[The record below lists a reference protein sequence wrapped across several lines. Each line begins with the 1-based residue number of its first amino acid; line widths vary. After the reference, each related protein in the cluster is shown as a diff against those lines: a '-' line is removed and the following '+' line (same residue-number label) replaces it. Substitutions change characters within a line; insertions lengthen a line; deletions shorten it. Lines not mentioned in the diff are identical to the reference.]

1 MRYIIL
7 DTETTGLLARGGDR
21 LLEFAGLEMID
32 RKLTGRNL
40 HLRIHPQRD
49 IPEEASHIHGIT
61 LDDLEGAPVFAAVAS
76 EIADFI
82 RDATLIIHNAPFD
95 MGFLDMEF
103 QAAGLP
109 TATSLVAEVIDTL
122 KLAKL
127 QFPGKRNNLDA
138 LCDRLGVNRSN
149 RVYHGALID
158 CELLGEVYFAMTRG
172 QENLLMA
179 LDSGTA
185 QDSDP
190 LTLRLDSDPRQPRVV
205 RYAQAEELAA
215 HTAYLDDL
223 DKQIKGTCVW
233 RTVPST
239 GEDGV

>member
-49 IPEEASHIHGIT
+49 IPEEASRIHGIT

-158 CELLGEVYFAMTRG
+158 CMTRG

-190 LTLRLDSDPRQPRVV
+190 LTLRLGSDPRQPRVV

>member
-1 MRYIIL
+1 M
-7 DTETTGLLARGGDR
+7 
-21 LLEFAGLEMID
+21 
-32 RKLTGRNL
+32 
-40 HLRIHPQRD
+40 
-49 IPEEASHIHGIT
+49 
-61 LDDLEGAPVFAAVAS
+61 
-76 EIADFI
+76 
-82 RDATLIIHNAPFD
+82 
-95 MGFLDMEF
+95 
-103 QAAGLP
+103 
-109 TATSLVAEVIDTL
+109 
-122 KLAKL
+122 
-127 QFPGKRNNLDA
+127 
-138 LCDRLGVNRSN
+138 NRSN

-190 LTLRLDSDPRQPRVV
+190 LTLRLGSDPRQPRVV